1 MTNIKLVVN
10 GSKVR
15 AEVEGILTSGSVGI
29 PVTIQYDNTW
39 DGLTKNLVCTS
50 GKWGPT
56 GKPRTIAN
64 IDTTATVA
72 HEVMIAD
79 NQLYLAVEGRN
90 EEGTIVIPTIWADC
104 GKIYPGASVSADPSA
119 KPTLP
124 IWAQLEHQIEDL
136 KENGSLNNG
145 NTDSDCAYTLPVAT
159 AETLGGVMPAK
170 KTEAMTQTVGVD
182 ANGRLYT
189 EPGASGG
196 TDDYAVLNNKPQI
209 NGVTLD
215 GNKTN
220 SDLGI
225 GNPTDEQVA
234 TAVGIYLDE
243 HPEATTTVADGSVT
257 EEKTTFFTRNLM
269 ELIGEMEVGFG
280 GNSMAGYHKKTFA
293 VEPGKTYVFYPGQ
306 WNTYFNADMAE
317 ITEGWTLENNIL
329 TIPAD
334 SPLRYIRPT
343 VQDTKMTDTF
353 PCCYVGSDN
362 IGQIARGSCIT
373 TFDYTAEKETPVLQ
387 MSQPGNLIRAEEC
400 TLNTGAYYYSGYIPV
415 TPGEKYYCAPVIGML
430 EFYNR
435 YKAVWRNLNYDTS
448 SIAQTLFNLGVFSPN
463 GGTVV
468 TGQGGG
474 VYTIPEW
481 CKYVRCN
488 TTLTDG
494 VPDAILVKAS
504 RKVTKEQLQDTII
517 YSAASQDSVEA
528 FVKSQHL
535 SGLTLCCL
543 GDSVTNMSGYG
554 ALVAAKY
561 GMTNISGGTDGAGYI
576 RAAGLADNQIAYNK
590 VNSLDADTDV
600 VVLMFGTND
609 ISNGREIGTFTDND
623 LTTLYG
629 ALRQTF
635 NLLVTKF
642 NGKRIGVV
650 TSPQRNFNT
659 CEYDKWKQY
668 NDTIKRMAMLY
679 KIPVLDGEY
688 AGLVYG
694 LANDY
699 SHFTDDV
706 HPSAVGSEALAYN
719 IGKFIESLP
728 IYHRNGA

>member
-1 MTNIKLVVN
+1 MTNIKLTVN
-10 GSKVR
+10 GAKATAAVD
-15 AEVEGILTSGSVGI
+15 GILTSGSVGI
-29 PVTIQYDNTW
+29 PVTIEYDSSW
-39 DGLTKNLVCTS
+39 DGLTKSLVCAS
-50 GKWGPT
+50 GKWGT
-56 GKPRTIAN
+56 SSIHRTMLN
-64 IDTTATVA
+64 IDTSATVA
-72 HEVMIAD
+72 HEVLIA
-79 NQLYLAVEGRN
+79 NNHLYLGVEGRN
-90 EEGTIVIPTIWADC
+90 ADGSLVIRTTLDEC
-104 GKIYPGASVSADPSA
+104 GKILPGADANADPSA
-119 KPTLP
+119 IPTLP
-124 IWAQLEHQIEDL
+124 IWAQLEQQIDDL
-136 KENGSLNNG
+136 KKNG
-145 NTDSDCAYTLPVAT
+145 NTGIECSYTLPVAT
-159 AETLGGVMPAK
+159 AETLGGVMPAE
-170 KTEAMTQTVGVD
+170 KTEAMTQAVGVD
-182 ANGRLYT
+182 SNGRLYT
-189 EPGASGG
+189 EPGVSCG
-196 TDDYAVLNNKPQI
+196 TDDYAALNNKPQI
-209 NGVTLD
+209 NGVTLA
-215 GNKTN
+215 GNKTS

-257 EEKTTFFTRNLM
+257 EEKTTFFTRNLV

-280 GNSMAGYHKKTFA
+280 GNSLAGYHRKTFA
-293 VEPGKTYVFYPGQ
+293 VEPGKTYIFYPGQ
-306 WNTYFNADMAE
+306 WNSYFNADMAE

-343 VQDTKMTDTF
+343 VQDNRMTDTF
-353 PCCYVGSDN
+353 PCCYEGSDN
-362 IGQIARGSCIT
+362 IGQITRGSSIT
-373 TFDYTAEKETPVLQ
+373 TFDYAAERETPVLQ
-387 MSQPGNLIRAEEC
+387 MSQSGNLIKAEEC
-400 TLNTGAYYYSGYIPV
+400 ILSTGTYHSSGYIPV

-435 YKAVWRNLNYDTS
+435 YKAVWRNLNYGTS
-448 SIAQTLFNLGVFSPN
+448 SIAQTLFDLGVFSPN

-468 TGQGGG
+468 TGQGSG

-481 CKYVRCN
+481 CEYVRCT
-488 TTLTDG
+488 TTLTNG
-494 VPDAILVKAS
+494 VPDSILVKAS

-517 YSAASQDSVEA
+517 YSTASRDSVEA

-561 GMTNISGGTDGAGYI
+561 GMTNISGGADGARYT
-576 RAAGLADNQIAYNK
+576 ATADYTDNIAYNK
-590 VNSLDADTDV
+590 INDLDADTDV

-609 ISNGREIGTFTDND
+609 ISNSLDIGNFTDNT
-623 LTTLYG
+623 LYTLYG
-629 ALRQTF
+629 ALRQTYD
-635 NLLVTKF
+635 LLTAKF
-642 NGKRIGVV
+642 DGKRIGVV

-659 CEYDKWKQY
+659 YTYDKWKQY
-668 NDTIKRMAMLY
+668 NDIIRKMAMLY

-706 HPSAVGSEALAYN
+706 HPSAAGSAAIAYN

-728 IYHRNGA
+728 VYHRDGA